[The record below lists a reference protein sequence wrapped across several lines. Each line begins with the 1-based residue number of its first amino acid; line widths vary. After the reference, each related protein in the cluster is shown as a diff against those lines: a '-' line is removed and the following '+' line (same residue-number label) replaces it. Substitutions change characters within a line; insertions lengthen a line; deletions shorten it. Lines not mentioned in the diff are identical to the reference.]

1 MRGTKIM
8 ALEIAD
14 SRAINIMPK
23 AGLEPACLAA
33 PPPQDGVSANSTTSA
48 FLSLPFMAKRSTHPW
63 ERASFTSSAHP
74 EAQAL
79 QEAPERSAVP
89 APAAG
94 LVPAVAGR

>member
-1 MRGTKIM
+1 
-8 ALEIAD
+8 
-14 SRAINIMPK
+14 MPK

-63 ERASFTSSAHP
+63 ERASLTSSVHP

-79 QEAPERSAVP
+79 QEAPVRSAGR
-89 APAAG
+89 APAAAG
-94 LVPAVAGR
+94 LEPAAADRVAEVGRADQA